1 LSNKIYCN
9 FASTNRLIPISK
21 IKTMKI
27 QNSIIGLAMATLLF
41 VSCKNNDKTSVE
53 STSKT
58 DSKKEIAAN
67 VKPQTAS
74 FTIDGM
80 TCPEGCAKTIEKK
93 LSEMNG
99 VQNAKV
105 DFDKKLATVNFDL
118 DKLKSDD
125 LVKAVE
131 TTGDGQT
138 YKVSNVKT
146 GTN

>member
-1 LSNKIYCN
+1 
-9 FASTNRLIPISK
+9 
-21 IKTMKI
+21 MKI

-58 DSKKEIAAN
+58 DSKKEIVAA

-93 LSEMNG
+93 LSEMDG

-131 TTGDGQT
+131 STGDGQT